1 MVKKTDKNLYQCE
14 ACSFH
19 YADEETAKKCED
31 WCRSTNSCNLEII
44 KEAIDPPPLEAAE
57 GQGNKGEV

>member
-44 KEAIDPPPLEAAE
+44 KEAIE
-57 GQGNKGEV
+57 NKGE